1 MATKKTKPAKTTKAT
16 KSTKEKAVKPADGKL
31 SALDAAAKVLAES
44 SEPLNAKTL
53 IETMAAKGYWT
64 SPGGKTPHATLFAAL
79 IREIKVK
86 GAESRFM
93 KIERGQ
99 FALQS
104 RNTTPAPA
112 KKPKKAAKAAE
123 AAAE

>member
-1 MATKKTKPAKTTKAT
+1 MATKTGKTTRATESMKAKTTKP
-16 KSTKEKAVKPADGKL
+16 AVGKL
-31 SALDAAAKVLAES
+31 SAPDAAAKVMAES

-64 SPGGKTPHATLFAAL
+64 SPGGQTPHATLFAAL

-86 GAESRFM
+86 GADSRFV
-93 KIERGQ
+93 KVERGK

-104 RNTTPAPA
+104 GGTAPAPVEKA
-112 KKPKKAAKAAE
+112 KKAAKAAE
-123 AAAE
+123 AAAD